1 MTEKLAD
8 LDDLFADDA
17 IRNPYAFFGRIRE
30 TDPVHWNARH
40 QLWIITRHADV
51 VSIVRDHESFSSAV
65 IKSDSRPPYPP
76 LDENGLTLLD
86 EVRRF
91 RGAQLVEQDPPRH
104 SSMRRLL
111 HQYFTA
117 QAIEKWRPFIR
128 SAVVELLDE
137 IESGA
142 TLDVMTALAAP
153 LPVRVIAHL
162 MDVPANDRPQLR
174 ELADKLLYINRG
186 EPNRFATLVEG
197 IRGILDYSAP
207 LAEVRVR
214 EPGTDFISVLAE
226 GERLGVMDRYE
237 LLVNCALLLFAGHET
252 TVNLI
257 GNGILAFIRNPDEW
271 QKLRASPEQLA
282 RRATEECLRFD
293 PPVKSTQRIAT
304 RDVTVGERTI
314 RAGDRLRWI
323 IAAANRDPDV
333 FPEPDR
339 FLIDRHPNPH
349 VSLGVGIH
357 FCLGAALARVE
368 GQELFRALAERISS
382 FELETVEPEY
392 QPSIQF
398 RSLRELR
405 VSIDLDRSRPLRS
418 TASGAGPHPPRPISD
433 SS

>member
-1 MTEKLAD
+1 MTATSATTHSD

-17 IRNPYAFFGRIRE
+17 IRDPYAFFGRLRE

-51 VSIVRDHESFSSAV
+51 ISIVRDHAAFSSAV
-65 IKSDSRPPYPP
+65 IQSDSRAPYPP

-104 SSMRRLL
+104 TNMRRLL

-117 QAIEKWRPFIR
+117 QAIETWRPFIQ
-128 SAVVELLDE
+128 SAVAELLDE
-137 IESGA
+137 LRPGT

-162 MDVPANDRPQLR
+162 MDVPATDRAKVR

-207 LAEVRVR
+207 LAEARVR
-214 EPGTDFISVLAE
+214 EPGSDFISLLAE
-226 GERLGVMDRYE
+226 GEHLGIMDRYE

-252 TVNLI
+252 TMNLI
-257 GNGILAFIRNPDEW
+257 GNGILSFLRTPEEW
-271 QKLRASPEQLA
+271 EKLRANPALA

-293 PPVKSTQRIAT
+293 PPVKSTQRIAAA
-304 RDVTVGERTI
+304 DVTIGNRTI
-314 RAGDRLRWI
+314 RKGERLRWI

-333 FPEPDR
+333 FPEPDQFR
-339 FLIDRHPNPH
+339 IDRHPNPH
-349 VSLGVGIH
+349 VSLGSGIH

-368 GQELFRALAERISS
+368 GQELFRGLAERVSS
-382 FELETVEPEY
+382 FRLETREPEY

-405 VSIDLDRSRPLRS
+405 VIFQ
-418 TASGAGPHPPRPISD
+418 
-433 SS
+433 

>member
-1 MTEKLAD
+1 MTETLQHVD
-8 LDDLFADDA
+8 LDDLFADEA
-17 IRNPYAFFGRIRE
+17 IRDPYAFFARLRE

-51 VSIVRDHESFSSAV
+51 ISIVRDHASFSSAV
-65 IKSDSRPPYPP
+65 IQSDSRAPYPP
-76 LDENGLTLLD
+76 LDDDGLTLLD

-104 SSMRRLL
+104 TTMRRLL

-128 SAVVELLDE
+128 TAVAELLDDLRPG
-137 IESGA
+137 S

-162 MDVPANDRPQLR
+162 MDVPAADRPQLR

-197 IRGILDYSAP
+197 IRGILDYTAP
-207 LAEVRVR
+207 LAEARVR

-226 GERLGVMDRYE
+226 GEHLGIMDRYE

-257 GNGILAFIRNPDEW
+257 GNGILAFIRNPGEW
-271 QKLRASPEQLA
+271 EKLRGNPEQLA

-293 PPVKSTQRIAT
+293 PPVKSTQRIAAA
-304 RDVTVGERTI
+304 DVAIGGRTI
-314 RAGDRLRWI
+314 RKGDRLRWI
-323 IAAANRDPDV
+323 IAAANRDPEV

-339 FLIDRHPNPH
+339 FRVDRHPNPH
-349 VSLGVGIH
+349 VSLGSGIH
-357 FCLGAALARVE
+357 FCLGAGLARVE
-368 GQELFRALAERISS
+368 GQELFRALAERVSS
-382 FELETVEPEY
+382 FRLETPAPEY

-405 VSIDLDRSRPLRS
+405 VTLE
-418 TASGAGPHPPRPISD
+418 
-433 SS
+433 

>member
-1 MTEKLAD
+1 MTDTLPHTD
-8 LDDLFADDA
+8 LDDLFAAEA
-17 IRNPYAFFGRIRE
+17 IRDPYAFFGRLRE

-51 VSIVRDHESFSSAV
+51 IAIVRDHASFSSAV
-65 IKSDSRPPYPP
+65 IQSDRRGPYPP
-76 LDENGLTLLD
+76 LDENGLSLLD

-104 SSMRRLL
+104 TNMRRLL

-117 QAIEKWRPFIR
+117 QAIEAWRPFIQ
-128 SAVVELLDE
+128 SAVAELLDE
-137 IESGA
+137 LHAG
-142 TLDVMTALAAP
+142 TTFDVMTALAAP

-162 MDVPANDRPQLR
+162 MDVPAADRAKLR
-174 ELADKLLYINRG
+174 DYADKLLYINRG

-197 IRGILDYSAP
+197 IRGMLDYAAP
-207 LAEVRVR
+207 LADARVR
-214 EPGTDFISVLAE
+214 EPGTDFISVLAK
-226 GERLGVMDRYE
+226 GEHLGIMDRYE

-257 GNGILAFIRNPDEW
+257 GNGILAFIRNPEEW
-271 QKLRASPEQLA
+271 EKLRANPELA

-304 RDVTVGERTI
+304 ADVTIGDRTI
-314 RAGDRLRWI
+314 RQGERLRWI

-333 FPEPDR
+333 FPEPDQFR
-339 FLIDRHPNPH
+339 VDRHPNPH
-349 VSLGVGIH
+349 VSLGAGIH

-368 GQELFRALAERISS
+368 GQELFRALAERVQC
-382 FELETVEPEY
+382 FRLETPEPEY

-405 VSIDLDRSRPLRS
+405 VTLE
-418 TASGAGPHPPRPISD
+418 
-433 SS
+433 

>member
-162 MDVPANDRPQLR
+162 MDVPANDRPPTSSSTSTVESRTASLHSSKESAGFSTIR
-174 ELADKLLYINRG
+174 HRWPRCACESRG
-186 EPNRFATLVEG
+186 RT
-197 IRGILDYSAP
+197 S
-207 LAEVRVR
+207 
-214 EPGTDFISVLAE
+214 S
-226 GERLGVMDRYE
+226 RYW
-237 LLVNCALLLFAGHET
+237 
-252 TVNLI
+252 
-257 GNGILAFIRNPDEW
+257 P
-271 QKLRASPEQLA
+271 RAS
-282 RRATEECLRFD
+282 
-293 PPVKSTQRIAT
+293 
-304 RDVTVGERTI
+304 
-314 RAGDRLRWI
+314 
-323 IAAANRDPDV
+323 
-333 FPEPDR
+333 
-339 FLIDRHPNPH
+339 
-349 VSLGVGIH
+349 VSG
-357 FCLGAALARVE
+357 
-368 GQELFRALAERISS
+368 
-382 FELETVEPEY
+382 
-392 QPSIQF
+392 
-398 RSLRELR
+398 
-405 VSIDLDRSRPLRS
+405 
-418 TASGAGPHPPRPISD
+418 
-433 SS
+433 

>member
-1 MTEKLAD
+1 MSATLEHVD
-8 LDDLFADDA
+8 LDNLFADDA
-17 IRNPYAFFGRIRE
+17 IRDPYAFFGRLRE

-40 QLWIITRHADV
+40 ELWIITRHADV

-65 IKSDSRPPYPP
+65 IKSDARPPYPP
-76 LDENGLTLLD
+76 LDDQGLTLLD

-104 SSMRRLL
+104 GDMRRLL

-117 QAIEKWRPFIR
+117 SAIEKWRPFIR
-128 SAVVELLDE
+128 SAVAELLDE
-137 IESGA
+137 LESGA
-142 TLDVMTALAAP
+142 TIDVMTALAAP

-162 MDVPANDRPQLR
+162 MDVPATDRARLR

-207 LAEVRVR
+207 LAEQRLHK
-214 EPGTDFISVLAE
+214 PGRDFISVLAE
-226 GERLGVMDRYE
+226 GERIGVMDRYE

-257 GNGILAFIRNPDEW
+257 GNGILAFIRNRGEW
-271 QKLRASPEQLA
+271 EKLRANPELA

-293 PPVKSTQRIAT
+293 PPVKSTQRIAA
-304 RDVTVGERTI
+304 RDVTVGDRTI
-314 RAGDRLRWI
+314 RQGDRLRWI

-333 FPEPDR
+333 FPDPDR

-368 GQELFRALAERISS
+368 GQELFRGLAERVSS
-382 FELETVEPEY
+382 FRLETATPDY

-398 RSLRELR
+398 RSLRELS
-405 VSIDLDRSRPLRS
+405 VTMTLD
-418 TASGAGPHPPRPISD
+418 AGAAPNS
-433 SS
+433 

>member
-226 GERLGVMDRYE
+226 GERLGVMDRPAVRPAGE
-237 LLVNCALLLFAGHET
+237 VDATHRHPGRHCGRTHDSRGGSSSLDHRGGQPGSGCLPRAGPVSHRPAPESACIVRRRHPLLP
-252 TVNLI
+252 
-257 GNGILAFIRNPDEW
+257 RR
-271 QKLRASPEQLA
+271 RARA
-282 RRATEECLRFD
+282 RRG
-293 PPVKSTQRIAT
+293 S
-304 RDVTVGERTI
+304 
-314 RAGDRLRWI
+314 
-323 IAAANRDPDV
+323 
-333 FPEPDR
+333 
-339 FLIDRHPNPH
+339 
-349 VSLGVGIH
+349 
-357 FCLGAALARVE
+357 GAL
-368 GQELFRALAERISS
+368 
-382 FELETVEPEY
+382 
-392 QPSIQF
+392 
-398 RSLRELR
+398 
-405 VSIDLDRSRPLRS
+405 SRPGRTHLVVR
-418 TASGAGPHPPRPISD
+418 A
-433 SS
+433 